1 MLLLITLSE
10 GLAAIDAVRVD
21 ALAPRRSAL
30 TALAAIFPLAAFG
43 RAEVSDRVS
52 LKNDAARGAALA
64 FRRASLGRV
73 VEDGSSCH
81 GTLWRFLSLI
91 PEPPALLPVLP
102 GTGSL

>member
-43 RAEVSDRVS
+43 RAEVSDRVG
-52 LKNDAARGAALA
+52 LKNDAARGAPLA
-64 FRRASLGRV
+64 FGRSPLGRV
-73 VEDGSSCH
+73 IEDWLPRHEVGAFQILLQ
-81 GTLWRFLSLI
+81 TM
-91 PEPPALLPVLP
+91 ALTRGCVMPNR
-102 GTGSL
+102 